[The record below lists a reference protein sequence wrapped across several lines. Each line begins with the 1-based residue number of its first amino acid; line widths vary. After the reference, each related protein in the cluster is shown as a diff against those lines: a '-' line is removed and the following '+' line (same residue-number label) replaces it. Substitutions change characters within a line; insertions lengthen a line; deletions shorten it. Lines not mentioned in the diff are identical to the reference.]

1 MEGPS
6 GMPPA
11 AAASGR
17 KALLASHATPWA
29 QSPTAQ
35 EAPTSASPQTGPA
48 QSAEAARSLTSPPP
62 TPAPRPRATPS
73 LAAASIRRSTAS
85 APATPSA
92 SRSATFSPDQKPRE
106 RDGRDAPIWDDAPR
120 KVAQGRN
127 GKRRTEK
134 HRRPTPNQL
143 HESLPP
149 TVTRTPCRPAAAAR
163 WKKAT
168 RRQKTVPRGPDTQHR
183 RIRPPLQAG
192 TGRLRHKSLHGWRQG
207 RRAPRHSREE
217 AVRGAARNPSA
228 LRKRKAMP
236 QTAGIPRRAEAR
248 TASPLAK
255 YAEGDLFNMCDLEL

>member
-1 MEGPS
+1 MAQKPRRARGPNQ
-6 GMPPA
+6 GKPPH
-11 AAASGR
+11 G
-17 KALLASHATPWA
+17 P
-29 QSPTAQ
+29 
-35 EAPTSASPQTGPA
+35 SPQTGRRQELDVSPA
-48 QSAEAARSLTSPPP
+48 D
-62 TPAPRPRATPS
+62 PRASSQGNAQPRGGKHQKKHGKRPGDALGEPLRDL
-73 LAAASIRRSTAS
+73 LAR
-85 APATPSA
+85 PA
-92 SRSATFSPDQKPRE
+92 DQKPRE

-168 RRQKTVPRGPDTQHR
+168 RRQKTVPRGPDTQNR

>member
-1 MEGPS
+1 MAQKPRRARGPNQ
-6 GMPPA
+6 GKPPH
-11 AAASGR
+11 G
-17 KALLASHATPWA
+17 P
-29 QSPTAQ
+29 
-35 EAPTSASPQTGPA
+35 SPQTGRRQELDVSPA
-48 QSAEAARSLTSPPP
+48 D
-62 TPAPRPRATPS
+62 PRASSQGNAQPRGGKHQKKHGKRPGDALGEPLRDL
-73 LAAASIRRSTAS
+73 LAR
-85 APATPSA
+85 PA
-92 SRSATFSPDQKPRE
+92 DQKPRE
-106 RDGRDAPIWDDAPR
+106 RDGRDAAVWDDAPR
-120 KVAQGRN
+120 KVAQGRD
-127 GKRRTEK
+127 GKRRTQK
-134 HRRPTPNQL
+134 GRHPTPNQL

-168 RRQKTVPRGPDTQHR
+168 RRQKTVPRGPDAQNR
-183 RIRPPLQAG
+183 RIRSPLQAG

>member
-1 MEGPS
+1 MAQKPRRARGPNQ
-6 GMPPA
+6 GKPPH
-11 AAASGR
+11 G
-17 KALLASHATPWA
+17 P
-29 QSPTAQ
+29 
-35 EAPTSASPQTGPA
+35 SPQTGRRQELDVSPA
-48 QSAEAARSLTSPPP
+48 D
-62 TPAPRPRATPS
+62 PRASSQGNAQPRGGKHQKKHGKRPGDALGEPLRDL
-73 LAAASIRRSTAS
+73 LAR
-85 APATPSA
+85 PA
-92 SRSATFSPDQKPRE
+92 DQKPRE
-106 RDGRDAPIWDDAPR
+106 RDGRDAAVWDDAPR
-120 KVAQGRN
+120 KVAQGRD
-127 GKRRTEK
+127 GKRRTQK
-134 HRRPTPNQL
+134 GRHPTPNQL

-168 RRQKTVPRGPDTQHR
+168 RRQKTVPRGPDAQNR

>member
-1 MEGPS
+1 MAQKPRRARGPNQ
-6 GMPPA
+6 GKPPH
-11 AAASGR
+11 G
-17 KALLASHATPWA
+17 P
-29 QSPTAQ
+29 
-35 EAPTSASPQTGPA
+35 SPQTGRRQELDVSPA
-48 QSAEAARSLTSPPP
+48 D
-62 TPAPRPRATPS
+62 PRASSQGNAQPRGGKHQKKHGKRPGDALGEPLRDL
-73 LAAASIRRSTAS
+73 LAR
-85 APATPSA
+85 PA
-92 SRSATFSPDQKPRE
+92 DQKPRE
-106 RDGRDAPIWDDAPR
+106 RDGRDAAVWDDAPR
-120 KVAQGRN
+120 KVAQGRD
-127 GKRRTEK
+127 GKRRTQK
-134 HRRPTPNQL
+134 GRRPTPNQL

-168 RRQKTVPRGPDTQHR
+168 RRQKTVPRGPDAQNR

>member
-1 MEGPS
+1 MAQKPRRARGPNQ
-6 GMPPA
+6 GKPPH
-11 AAASGR
+11 G
-17 KALLASHATPWA
+17 P
-29 QSPTAQ
+29 
-35 EAPTSASPQTGPA
+35 SPQTGRRQELDVSPA
-48 QSAEAARSLTSPPP
+48 D
-62 TPAPRPRATPS
+62 PRASSQGNAQPRGGKHQKKHGKRPGDALGEPLRDL
-73 LAAASIRRSTAS
+73 LAR
-85 APATPSA
+85 PA
-92 SRSATFSPDQKPRE
+92 DQKPRE
-106 RDGRDAPIWDDAPR
+106 RDGRDAAVWDDAPR
-120 KVAQGRN
+120 KVAQGRD
-127 GKRRTEK
+127 GKRRTQK
-134 HRRPTPNQL
+134 GRRPTPNQL

-168 RRQKTVPRGPDTQHR
+168 RRQKTVPRGPDAQNR

-217 AVRGAARNPSA
+217 AVRGATRNPSA

-255 YAEGDLFNMCDLEL
+255 YAEGDLFNMCDLEF

>member
-1 MEGPS
+1 MAQKPRRARGPNQ
-6 GMPPA
+6 GKPPH
-11 AAASGR
+11 G
-17 KALLASHATPWA
+17 P
-29 QSPTAQ
+29 
-35 EAPTSASPQTGPA
+35 SPQTGRRQELDVSPA
-48 QSAEAARSLTSPPP
+48 D
-62 TPAPRPRATPS
+62 PRASSQGNAQPRGGKHQKKHDKRPGDALGEPLRDL
-73 LAAASIRRSTAS
+73 LAR
-85 APATPSA
+85 PA
-92 SRSATFSPDQKPRE
+92 DQKPRE
-106 RDGRDAPIWDDAPR
+106 RDGRDAAVWDDAPR
-120 KVAQGRN
+120 KVAQGRD
-127 GKRRTEK
+127 GKRRTQK
-134 HRRPTPNQL
+134 GRRPTPNQL

-168 RRQKTVPRGPDTQHR
+168 RRQKTVPRGPNAQNR

-207 RRAPRHSREE
+207 RRAPKHSREE

>member
-1 MEGPS
+1 MAQKPRRARGPNQ
-6 GMPPA
+6 GKPPH
-11 AAASGR
+11 G
-17 KALLASHATPWA
+17 P
-29 QSPTAQ
+29 
-35 EAPTSASPQTGPA
+35 SPQTGRRQELDVSPA
-48 QSAEAARSLTSPPP
+48 D
-62 TPAPRPRATPS
+62 PRASSQGNAQPRGDKHQKKHGKRPGDALGEPLRDL
-73 LAAASIRRSTAS
+73 LAR
-85 APATPSA
+85 PA
-92 SRSATFSPDQKPRE
+92 DQKPRE
-106 RDGRDAPIWDDAPR
+106 RDGRDAAVWDDAPR
-120 KVAQGRN
+120 KVAQGRD
-127 GKRRTEK
+127 GKRRAQK
-134 HRRPTPNQL
+134 GRRPTPNQL

-168 RRQKTVPRGPDTQHR
+168 RRQKTVPRGPDAQNR

-255 YAEGDLFNMCDLEL
+255 YAEGDLFNMCDLEF

>member
-1 MEGPS
+1 MAQKPRRARGPNQ
-6 GMPPA
+6 GKPPH
-11 AAASGR
+11 G
-17 KALLASHATPWA
+17 P
-29 QSPTAQ
+29 
-35 EAPTSASPQTGPA
+35 SPQTGRRQELDVSPA
-48 QSAEAARSLTSPPP
+48 DARAMPQGSAQPRGSKHHEEYNDRPGKALGKPFRGPLARP
-62 TPAPRPRATPS
+62 T
-73 LAAASIRRSTAS
+73 
-85 APATPSA
+85 
-92 SRSATFSPDQKPRE
+92 DKEPRE
-106 RDGRDAPIWDDAPR
+106 PDSGNAPIWDDAPR
-120 KVAQGRN
+120 KVAQGRD
-127 GKRRTEK
+127 GKRRTQK
-134 HRRPTPNQL
+134 GRRPTPNQL

-168 RRQKTVPRGPDTQHR
+168 RRQKTVPRGPDAQNR

>member
-1 MEGPS
+1 MAQKPRRARGPNQ
-6 GMPPA
+6 GKPPH
-11 AAASGR
+11 G
-17 KALLASHATPWA
+17 P
-29 QSPTAQ
+29 
-35 EAPTSASPQTGPA
+35 SPQTGRRQELDVSPA
-48 QSAEAARSLTSPPP
+48 D
-62 TPAPRPRATPS
+62 PRASSQGNAQPRGGKHQKKHGKRPGDALGEPLRDL
-73 LAAASIRRSTAS
+73 LAR
-85 APATPSA
+85 PA
-92 SRSATFSPDQKPRE
+92 DQKPRE
-106 RDGRDAPIWDDAPR
+106 RDGRDAAVWDDAPR
-120 KVAQGRN
+120 KVAQGRD
-127 GKRRTEK
+127 GKRRTQK
-134 HRRPTPNQL
+134 GRHPTPNQL

-168 RRQKTVPRGPDTQHR
+168 RRQKTVPRGPDAQNR

-255 YAEGDLFNMCDLEL
+255 YAEGDLFNMCDLEF

>member
-1 MEGPS
+1 MAQKPRRARGPNQ
-6 GMPPA
+6 GKPPH
-11 AAASGR
+11 G
-17 KALLASHATPWA
+17 P
-29 QSPTAQ
+29 
-35 EAPTSASPQTGPA
+35 SPQTGRR
-48 QSAEAARSLTSPPP
+48 QELDVSP
-62 TPAPRPRATPS
+62 TDPRASPQGNTQPRGDKHQKKHDKRPGYALGEPLRDL
-73 LAAASIRRSTAS
+73 LAR
-85 APATPSA
+85 PA
-92 SRSATFSPDQKPRE
+92 DQKPRE
-106 RDGRDAPIWDDAPR
+106 RDGHDAAVWDDAPR
-120 KVAQGRN
+120 KVTQGRD
-127 GKRRTEK
+127 GKRRTQK
-134 HRRPTPNQL
+134 GRRPTPNQL

-168 RRQKTVPRGPDTQHR
+168 RRQKTVPRGPDAQNR

-228 LRKRKAMP
+228 LRKHKAMP

>member
-1 MEGPS
+1 MAQKPRRARGPNQ
-6 GMPPA
+6 GKPPH
-11 AAASGR
+11 G
-17 KALLASHATPWA
+17 P
-29 QSPTAQ
+29 
-35 EAPTSASPQTGPA
+35 SPQTGRRQELDVSPA
-48 QSAEAARSLTSPPP
+48 DARAMPQGSSQPRGSKHHEEYNDRPGKALGKPFHGPLAQP
-62 TPAPRPRATPS
+62 T
-73 LAAASIRRSTAS
+73 
-85 APATPSA
+85 
-92 SRSATFSPDQKPRE
+92 DKEPRE
-106 RDGRDAPIWDDAPR
+106 PDSGNAPIWDDAPR
-120 KVAQGRN
+120 KVAQGRD
-127 GKRRTEK
+127 GKRRAQK
-134 HRRPTPNQL
+134 GRRPTPNQL

-168 RRQKTVPRGPDTQHR
+168 RRQKTVPRGPDAQNR

-207 RRAPRHSREE
+207 RRAPRHSQEE

-236 QTAGIPRRAEAR
+236 QTADIPRRAEAR

>member
-1 MEGPS
+1 MAQKPRRARGPNQ
-6 GMPPA
+6 GKPPH
-11 AAASGR
+11 G
-17 KALLASHATPWA
+17 P
-29 QSPTAQ
+29 
-35 EAPTSASPQTGPA
+35 SPQTGRRQELDVSPA
-48 QSAEAARSLTSPPP
+48 DARAMPQGSAQPRGSKHHEEYNDRPGKALGKPFHGPLARP
-62 TPAPRPRATPS
+62 T
-73 LAAASIRRSTAS
+73 
-85 APATPSA
+85 
-92 SRSATFSPDQKPRE
+92 DKEPRE
-106 RDGRDAPIWDDAPR
+106 RDGRDAAVWDDAPR
-120 KVAQGRN
+120 KVAQGRD
-127 GKRRTEK
+127 GKRRTQK
-134 HRRPTPNQL
+134 GRRPTPNQL

-168 RRQKTVPRGPDTQHR
+168 RRQKTVPRGPDAQNR